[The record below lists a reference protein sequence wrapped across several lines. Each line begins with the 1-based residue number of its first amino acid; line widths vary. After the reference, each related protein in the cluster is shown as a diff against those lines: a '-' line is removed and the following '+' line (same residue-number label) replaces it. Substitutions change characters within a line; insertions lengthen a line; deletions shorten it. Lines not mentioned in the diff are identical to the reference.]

1 VLDIFRA
8 TSSMITAISNGCR
21 SIIPVSSIE
30 DAYRAAEQ
38 LAAPLLAGERQSIR
52 IEGFHFGN
60 SPFEFSVDKVRDKTI
75 VMTTTNGTI
84 AIKTAEHAFLTLL
97 GSFINARAVCQAA
110 KRQNR
115 DILLICA
122 GTDGMFSLED
132 SLCAGLLVDII
143 NTDGSYALTDAALG
157 VHVLYKGPGA
167 ALGEIAG
174 KGRNGKRLADLGLQK
189 EIDYCLRAD
198 SVTAVPVYREGK
210 ITACTL

>member
-1 VLDIFRA
+1 
-8 TSSMITAISNGCR
+8 M
-21 SIIPVSSIE
+21 
-30 DAYRAAEQ
+30 
-38 LAAPLLAGERQSIR
+38 
-52 IEGFHFGN
+52 
-60 SPFEFSVDKVRDKTI
+60 
-75 VMTTTNGTI
+75 
-84 AIKTAEHAFLTLL
+84 AFLTLL

-110 KRQNR
+110 KRQKR

-132 SLCAGLLVDII
+132 ALCAGLLVEII
-143 NTDGSYALTDAALG
+143 NTDDSYALTDAALG
-157 VHVLYKGPGA
+157 VQVLYKGAGA

-198 SVTAVPVYREGK
+198 SVATVPFYREGK